1 MQIGLIGAGN
11 MARALARGWNRP
23 VLVADPVDERAQ
35 ALVAEVGG
43 EALAS
48 NAEVA
53 QRADLVVL
61 CHKPAQLAD
70 VALEV
75 APHAK
80 AVASIL
86 AATPLADLHD
96 AYPGPAC
103 LSLHSLAS
111 RRGAPGRCRSGRSR
125 AGGCARRAGQRVVRR
140 ARHARHAARRARR
153 RRDGTDVV
161 RSRLRRA
168 RRRGADRRGR
178 APRHSRRAERGAGR
192 ADARRYRGAAAAAVA
207 TTRSPSAARS
217 PRRAG
222 SPRVAWPHWSAAG
235 CARPSATPS
244 TRSSSRPSIRV
255 LSRFWSTR

>member
-1 MQIGLIGAGN
+1 

-23 VLVADPVDERAQ
+23 VLVADPVGERAQ

-70 VALEV
+70 VASEV

-86 AATPLADLHD
+86 AATPLADSARRL
-96 AYPGPAC
+96 PGQAC
-103 LSLHSLAS
+103 LSLHPLAS
-111 RRGAPGRCRSGRSR
+111 RRGSPGRRRPGRSR
-125 AGGCARRAGQRVVRR
+125 AGGCARRAGERAVRR
-140 ARHARHAARRARR
+140 ARHARHAPRRARR
-153 RRDGTDVV
+153 RRDGPDVV

-178 APRHSRRAERGAGR
+178 ASRHSRRAERGAGR
-192 ADARRYRGAAAAAVA
+192 ADARRYRGAARRRGNDTLAVRREVASPGGVTARGLAALERGGLRAAFSDALDAVLEPHDDPRLDRA
-207 TTRSPSAARS
+207 PSWRNTC
-217 PRRAG
+217 RR
-222 SPRVAWPHWSAAG
+222 
-235 CARPSATPS
+235 
-244 TRSSSRPSIRV
+244 
-255 LSRFWSTR
+255 